1 MLKVLYWTNKQLFCI
16 GIGFEGQKKVL
27 VYNSSY
33 VKKSAFLRILLY
45 NIETKQVKIK
55 LFALSCK
62 MFHQWAY
69 LVRLPKKRN
78 SQDLPRWISS
88 LNKNRHDK
96 SRLFFKI
103 NRMMHVLCLQQVYVS
118 KKDNIKIF
126 FYFWFWK
133 CETTKLN
140 TKQKLLTKNLECFQ
154 SQNCPPKTFFFLF
167 FLS

>member
-103 NRMMHVLCLQQVYVS
+103 NRCTSYVCSKCTFPKRTTSKSSFIFDSESVRQQNWTQS
-118 KKDNIKIF
+118 RN
-126 FYFWFWK
+126 
-133 CETTKLN
+133 CS
-140 TKQKLLTKNLECFQ
+140 QKT
-154 SQNCPPKTFFFLF
+154 
-167 FLS
+167 